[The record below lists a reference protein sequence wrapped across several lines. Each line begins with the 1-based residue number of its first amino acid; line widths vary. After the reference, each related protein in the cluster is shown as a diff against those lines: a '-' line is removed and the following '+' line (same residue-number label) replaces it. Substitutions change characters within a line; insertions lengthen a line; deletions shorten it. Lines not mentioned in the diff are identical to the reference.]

1 LETATAGDCGKL
13 YNIRPIDRGMLEFK
27 RKRLENGLVCKLYL
41 RMDVLKVARSVH
53 SKKQAS
59 TISILKK
66 VCAQLGVPTNGTY
79 KELRNRISLHMMTI

>member
-1 LETATAGDCGKL
+1 MTVACTALRRVPLSLFEIKSR
-13 YNIRPIDRGMLEFK
+13 IRAASG
-27 RKRLENGLVCKLYL
+27 KLYL

-59 TISILKK
+59 TISILKQ